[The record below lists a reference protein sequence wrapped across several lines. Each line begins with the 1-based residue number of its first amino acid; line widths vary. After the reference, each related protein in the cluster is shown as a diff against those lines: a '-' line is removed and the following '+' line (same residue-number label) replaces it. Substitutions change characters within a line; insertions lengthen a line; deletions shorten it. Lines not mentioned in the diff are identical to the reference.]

1 MERIE
6 RSLVVDPWSI
16 TSVAT
21 YAQGD
26 GVWDGAERS
35 RSVDGDGWVPSIRLC
50 SNQMQSCNYAFA
62 WGAGWGAPG
71 AEWAAKK
78 ARKPRSGSLL
88 SLLPKERFGFRVPG
102 LTLFSTATTLT
113 QTASFAKLLAH
124 PKFSAQCLKGS
135 GEFGS

>member
-71 AEWAAKK
+71 AEWTAKK
-78 ARKPRSGSLL
+78 ARKPCSGSLL
-88 SLLPKERFGFRVPG
+88 SLMPHACKERFGFWVPGAG
-102 LTLFSTATTLT
+102 LTLFW
-113 QTASFAKLLAH
+113 
-124 PKFSAQCLKGS
+124 GWGVS
-135 GEFGS
+135 GGD